1 MAEADLIVH
10 GIDWLITVDAERRI
24 IRDAAVAIKGGKF
37 AAVGKSADIKT
48 AWASKDSFDAGNR
61 VATPGLIDSHLH
73 SSFQLARG
81 LADEVGT
88 RPFLFEHMFPYE
100 GAMSADDVYVSA
112 ACTGHW

>member
-24 IRDAAVAIKGGKF
+24 IRDAAV
-37 AAVGKSADIKT
+37 GKSADIQK